1 MFGFLNKTLSEEQ
14 IQNIKD
20 QAISSFEEG
29 SYETAMD
36 TLHGLSKVQAA
47 QRAVALAIV
56 DIIDDGYLNI
66 EDALSIIKLIF
77 DSHQNDT
84 EILSLIGSAT
94 ESIRQI
100 DELNLASPED
110 PLFHQIINKLQEKLE
125 SDSDDSEEDIL
136 IGLSTATRMM
146 SRQYDELSLYCYRRL
161 VELAPSN
168 PAYYYGLGLY
178 CKTRGLF
185 EEGVTA
191 NQRGL
196 ELLEEPREAYLWN
209 LGICATAANQGE
221 TALKIWKG
229 IGNKIEMGAFGL
241 PEGGYPSCKVKLA
254 EFPLAER
261 NKDNDDAGIEETI
274 WIERISPC
282 HGIIRSVLYQ
292 NLGVDYGDVILIDGA
307 PITYHKYGE
316 QDIPVFP
323 HLATLVKRDYQF
335 YDFAAVQQEEGQIG
349 GISEALPQD
358 AVVYVHTENYR
369 VLCNTC
375 WQDPDKDHE
384 EHEAIHKNI
393 VKGRIASPK
402 DISAKEL
409 LEQIDK
415 IIDSLVGCEIYSP
428 NLCQQADYDNR
439 AEIEKRRFNLLI
451 DNS

>member
-14 IQNIKD
+14 IRNIKD

-29 SYETAMD
+29 SYENAMD
-36 TLHGLSKVQAA
+36 RLRGLSKVQAA

-56 DIIDDGYLNI
+56 VIIDDGYLNI
-66 EDALSIIKLIF
+66 EDGLSIIKPIF

-94 ESIRQI
+94 ESIRRI

-110 PLFHQIINKLQEKLE
+110 PLFHQIISKLQEKLE
-125 SDSDDSEEDIL
+125 SNSDDSEEDIL

-191 NQRGL
+191 NQKGL
-196 ELLEEPREAYLWN
+196 ELLVEPREAYLWN
-209 LGICATAANQGE
+209 LGICATASNQGE

-229 IGNKIEMGAFGL
+229 IGNKIKMGAFGL

-261 NKDNDDAGIEETI
+261 TKDNDHGGIEETI
-274 WIERISPC
+274 WIERLSPC

-323 HLATLVKRDYQF
+323 HLATLIKRDYQF
-335 YDFAAVQQEEGQIG
+335 YDFAAVQQEGGQISE
-349 GISEALPQD
+349 ISETLSQD

-384 EHEAIHKNI
+384 EHEAIKKNI
-393 VKGRIASPK
+393 VKGRIACPR
-402 DISAKEL
+402 DISAIEL
-409 LEQIDK
+409 LAEIDK
-415 IIDSLVGCEIYSP
+415 IIDAKLGCQIYSP
-428 NLCQQADYDNR
+428 QLCRQTGDENR
-439 AEIEKRRFNLLI
+439 AAVELKRYELI
-451 DNS
+451 VEN